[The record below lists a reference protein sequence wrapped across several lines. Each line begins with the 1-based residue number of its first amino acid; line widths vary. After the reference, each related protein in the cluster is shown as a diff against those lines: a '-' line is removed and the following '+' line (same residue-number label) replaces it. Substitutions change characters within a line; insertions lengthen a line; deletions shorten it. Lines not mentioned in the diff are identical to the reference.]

1 MMYTSMEFRCGKVA
15 KNRFILAPMT
25 NQQSHAD
32 GTLSE
37 DESKWLLLRAAGGF
51 GVIITCAAFISKCG
65 IGFKGQLGV
74 VSELSHKPHLE
85 LNAQIH
91 AHGALSLIQLYHGG
105 NRVDM
110 TRIQGEAV
118 SPMGDPSRGIQQATT
133 AQIRELCER
142 FVDGAVLAQNWGY
155 DGVQL
160 HAAHGYL
167 LCDFLST
174 TNQRTDE
181 YGGSLENRIRIL
193 LDLLRRLRERCGEF
207 FVISVRLSPERFG
220 IDTVEILEV
229 AQRLLDTQMV
239 DLLDWSLWDV
249 QKVIEGTSLLQQVLE
264 LDYGRTQM
272 SVAGNVMSAHMVN
285 AVLNCGVDAVAIG
298 RGGIL
303 HHDFPKRCKDIDFQ
317 CRTLPVSEDTLLT
330 EGLSMAFV
338 DYMRRWKN
346 FVCGSSD

>member
-1 MMYTSMEFRCGKVA
+1 MYTSMEFRCGKIA

-32 GTLSE
+32 GTLST
-37 DESKWLLLRAAGGF
+37 DESKWLSLRAEGGF
-51 GVIITCAAFISKCG
+51 GVIITCAAFVSNCG
-65 IGFKGQLGV
+65 IGFKGQMGV
-74 VSELSHKPHLE
+74 VSELSPEPHLE
-85 LNAQIH
+85 LNARIH
-91 AHGALSLIQLYHGG
+91 AHGALSLVQLYHGG
-105 NRVDM
+105 NRVDL

-118 SPMGDPSRGIQQATT
+118 SPMGDPSRGVQQATT
-133 AQIRELCER
+133 AQIRELCDR
-142 FVDGAVLAQNWGY
+142 FVDGAVLAREWGY

-181 YGGSLENRIRIL
+181 YGGPLQNRMRIL
-193 LDLLRRLRERCGEF
+193 LDLLRQIRIRCGES
-207 FVISVRLSPERFG
+207 FVLSVRLSPERFG

-229 AQRLLDTQMV
+229 AQRLIDTQMI

-249 QKVIEGTSLLQQVLE
+249 QKVSGKIPLLQQVLE

-272 SVAGNVMSAHMVN
+272 SVAGNVMNAQMVN

-298 RGGIL
+298 RGAIL
-303 HHDFPKRCKDIDFQ
+303 HHDFPRRCADQDFQ
-317 CRTLPVSEDTLLT
+317 CRTLPVSVDTLVT
-330 EGLSMAFV
+330 EGLSMVFV
-338 DYMRRWKN
+338 DYMRRWTN
-346 FVCGSSD
+346 FVQGSSD